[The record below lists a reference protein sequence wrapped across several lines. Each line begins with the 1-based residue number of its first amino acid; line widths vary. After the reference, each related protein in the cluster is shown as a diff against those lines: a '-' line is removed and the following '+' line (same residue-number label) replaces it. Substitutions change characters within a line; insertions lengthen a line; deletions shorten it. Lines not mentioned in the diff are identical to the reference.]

1 MKNYLLLFV
10 SLTLL
15 LFTMPKSN
23 SLRSLAQ
30 QAALKK
36 DCQYNKHFGKKPCAK
51 KCLKHQT
58 HSNQGNNSTGIAT
71 DCSQQVFAVVNTLHI
86 EPIVSFAA
94 KHDFI
99 LPHIRKYLSPV
110 LEYDPE
116 PPRLS

>member
-1 MKNYLLLFV
+1 MKNYLLLFL

-15 LFTMPKSN
+15 LFAIPKNGSI
-23 SLRSLAQ
+23 RSFAQ

-36 DCQYNKHFGKKPCAK
+36 DCQYSKRFGNKPCTK

-58 HSNQGNNSTGIAT
+58 HSNQQSNAAGIAS
-71 DCSQQVFAVVNTLHI
+71 DCSQQVYAVVNEQPSDPLS
-86 EPIVSFAA
+86 PSSPQ
-94 KHDFI
+94 HDFM
-99 LPHIRKYLSPV
+99 LPLVRKHLSPV

>member
-15 LFTMPKSN
+15 LFAMPKNDSM
-23 SLRSLAQ
+23 RSFAQ

-36 DCQYNKHFGKKPCAK
+36 DCQYSKRFGKKPCAK

-58 HSNQGNNSTGIAT
+58 HSNQQNNAAGIAS
-71 DCSQQVFAVVNTLHI
+71 DCGQQVYAVINDL
-86 EPIVSFAA
+86 PSDSFISSTPQ
-94 KHDFI
+94 HYFV
-99 LPHIRKYLSPV
+99 LPHLRKHLSPV

>member
-15 LFTMPKSN
+15 LFTIPKN
-23 SLRSLAQ
+23 DSLRSFAQ

-36 DCQYNKHFGKKPCAK
+36 DCKYSKHFGKKPCAK

-58 HSNQGNNSTGIAT
+58 HSNQENNTAGIVI
-71 DCSQQVFAVVNTLHI
+71 DCSQQVYAIVNELPSELFI
-86 EPIVSFAA
+86 SFVSPY
-94 KHDFI
+94 KFI
-99 LPHIRKYLSPV
+99 LPHIRKHLAPV
-110 LEYDPE
+110 LEQDPE